1 MSESKF
7 EDFDADVP
15 FTINYQNIISDKNM
29 SRIIRCM
36 AVDMMQNPYMSIGDF
51 FARLND
57 EEVQYLIDQC
67 EDVED
72 PKFSE
77 IVLMAEMLAVAEG
90 LEQGNEDEIH
100 KRTNQFCVL
109 VAVESLGRKGLAKV
123 FRENMSFGEDMS
135 DKIVAIRA

>member
-1 MSESKF
+1 MSESEF
-7 EDFDADVP
+7 EDFDDDVP

-36 AVDMMQNPYMSIGDF
+36 AADMMQNPYMSIGDF
-51 FARLND
+51 FAGLTND
-57 EEVQYLIDQC
+57 DVQDIVDRC

-123 FRENMSFGEDMS
+123 FRENMSFGDDMS
-135 DKIVAIRA
+135 DKTIAVRV

>member
-51 FARLND
+51 FVRLND

-109 VAVESLGRKGLAKV
+109 VAIESLGRKGLAKV

-135 DKIVAIRA
+135 DKIVAVRA

>member
-51 FARLND
+51 FVRLND
-57 EEVQYLIDQC
+57 EEVQCLIDQC

-135 DKIVAIRA
+135 DKIVAVRA

>member
-51 FARLND
+51 FVRLND

-135 DKIVAIRA
+135 DKIVAVRA